1 MMNGLYLLPPP
12 LLGSISMAFSQSS
25 ASGKIIVIALFAIS
39 IFAWT
44 VMVTKFM
51 ELHRARVDSE
61 RFLRA
66 YREQARPTNLF
77 VKKQRLPE
85 TPLNRLYE
93 AGCKTLIDELTIIG
107 VDRNEILL
115 GGSYPTGERRL
126 AQHQVEN
133 IRTVV
138 DCTLADA
145 ALNLESLMGLL
156 ATAVSTGPF
165 LGLLGT
171 VWGVMNA
178 FGAMANSGSAMLSAV
193 APGIAGAL
201 LTTVVGLLVALPS
214 SIGYNMLTTR
224 IRRLA
229 VQMDNF
235 AQEFGSDVQRQFS
248 DLDESA

>member
-1 MMNGLYLLPPP
+1 MNGFLQP
-12 LLGSISMAFSQSS
+12 LLTPASISFAFAQSS
-25 ASGKIIVIALFAIS
+25 TSGKIIVIALFAIS

-44 VMVTKFM
+44 AMVTKFM
-51 ELHRARVDSE
+51 ELRRARIDSD

-66 YREQARPTNLF
+66 YREQTRPTNLF
-77 VKKQRLPE
+77 VKKQRMPE

-93 AGCKTLIDELTIIG
+93 AGCKTLIDELEMIG

-115 GGSYPTGERRL
+115 GGAYPPGQRRL
-126 AQHQVEN
+126 EPHQLEN
-133 IRTVV
+133 IRTVI

-178 FGAMANSGSAMLSAV
+178 FGAMASSGSALLSAV
-193 APGIAGAL
+193 APGISGAL
-201 LTTVVGLLVALPS
+201 LTTVIGLLVALPS
-214 SIGYNMLTTR
+214 SIGYNLLTTR

-235 AQEFGSDVQRQFS
+235 SQEFTADVQKQFS
-248 DLDESA
+248 VLGE

>member
-1 MMNGLYLLPPP
+1 MNGLLLP
-12 LLGSISMAFSQSS
+12 LLSLGSISFAFAQSS
-25 ASGKIIVIALFAIS
+25 MSGKIIVIALFAIS

-44 VMVTKFM
+44 AMVTKFM
-51 ELHRARVDSE
+51 ELHRARIDSD

-66 YREQARPTNLF
+66 YREQARPTHLF
-77 VKKQRLPE
+77 VKKQRMPE

-93 AGCKTLIDELTIIG
+93 AGCKTLVDELVMIG

-115 GGSYPTGERRL
+115 GGTYPPGERRL
-126 AQHQVEN
+126 EPHQLEN

-171 VWGVMNA
+171 VWGVMNS
-178 FGAMANSGSAMLSAV
+178 FGAMASSGSVLLSAV
-193 APGIAGAL
+193 APGISGAL

-214 SIGYNMLTTR
+214 SIGYNLLTTR

-235 AQEFGSDVQRQFS
+235 SQEFAADVQKQFS
-248 DLDESA
+248 ILGESR

>member
-1 MMNGLYLLPPP
+1 MNELLLP
-12 LLGSISMAFSQSS
+12 LLAPASISSAFVQSS

-44 VMVTKFM
+44 VMVTKFI
-51 ELHRARVDSE
+51 ELRRARIDSE

-66 YREQARPTNLF
+66 YREQARPIHLF
-77 VKKQRLPE
+77 AKKQRMPE
-85 TPLNRLYE
+85 APLNRLYE
-93 AGCKTLIDELTIIG
+93 AGCKTLIDELAAIG

-115 GGSYPTGERRL
+115 GGAYPPNRRKL
-126 AQHQVEN
+126 SVHQLET

-171 VWGVMNA
+171 VWGVMDS
-178 FGAMANSGSAMLSAV
+178 FGAMANCGSAMLSAV

-201 LTTVVGLLVALPS
+201 LTTVIGLLIALPS

-224 IRRLA
+224 IRQLA
-229 VQMDNF
+229 VLMDNF
-235 AQEFGSDVQRQFS
+235 SQEFGSDVQKQYS
-248 DLDESA
+248 VLSEEQP

>member
-1 MMNGLYLLPPP
+1 MNGLLLP
-12 LLGSISMAFSQSS
+12 LLSLGSISASFSQSTM
-25 ASGKIIVIALFAIS
+25 SGKIIVIALFAIS

-44 VMVTKFM
+44 AMVTKFK
-51 ELHRARVDSE
+51 ELRRARLDSE
-61 RFLRA
+61 QFLRA
-66 YREQARPTNLF
+66 YREQARATNLF
-77 VKKQRLPE
+77 IKQQRMPE

-93 AGCKTLIDELTIIG
+93 AGCKTLIEELGQIG
-107 VDRNEILL
+107 VDKRDILL
-115 GGSYPTGERRL
+115 TGAWPAGQRRL
-126 AQHQVEN
+126 APHQVEN

-145 ALNLESLMGLL
+145 ALELESLMGLL

-171 VWGVMNA
+171 VWGVMDA
-178 FGAMANSGSAMLSAV
+178 FGSMANSGSALLSAV

-201 LTTVVGLLVALPS
+201 LTTVIGLLVALPS

-235 AQEFGSDVQRQFS
+235 AQEFSSDVQKQFS
-248 DLDESA
+248 SLSEQP

>member
-1 MMNGLYLLPPP
+1 MNGLLLP
-12 LLGSISMAFSQSS
+12 LLSLGSISSSFAQSS
-25 ASGKIIVIALFAIS
+25 ASGKIIVIALFVIS

-51 ELHRARVDSE
+51 ELHRARIDSE

-66 YREQARPTNLF
+66 YREQGRPTNLF
-77 VKKQRLPE
+77 VKKQRMPE

-93 AGCKTLIDELTIIG
+93 AGCKTLLDELVLLG
-107 VDRNEILL
+107 VDRTEIMMS
-115 GGSYPTGERRL
+115 GPYPREERRL
-126 AQHQVEN
+126 EPHHLEN

-171 VWGVMNA
+171 VWGVMDA
-178 FGAMANSGSAMLSAV
+178 FGAMANSGSALLSAV

-201 LTTVVGLLVALPS
+201 LTTVIGLLVALPS

-235 AQEFGSDVQRQFS
+235 AQEFSADVQKQFS
-248 DLDESA
+248 VTGE

>member
-1 MMNGLYLLPPP
+1 MNGLLLPI
-12 LLGSISMAFSQSS
+12 LSLGSISSSFAQSTT
-25 ASGKIIVIALFAIS
+25 SGKIIVIALFAIS

-44 VMVTKFM
+44 AMVTKFM
-51 ELHRARVDSE
+51 ELRRARIDSD

-66 YREQARPTNLF
+66 YREQARSTNLF
-77 VKKQRLPE
+77 VKRQRMTE

-93 AGCKTLIDELTIIG
+93 AGCKTLVDELEQLG
-107 VDRNEILL
+107 VDKNELL
-115 GGSYPTGERRL
+115 NGGTWTDGQRRL
-126 AQHQVEN
+126 APLQLEN

-171 VWGVMNA
+171 VWGVMEA
-178 FGAMANSGSAMLSAV
+178 FGSMADSGTALLSAV

-201 LTTVVGLLVALPS
+201 LTTVIGRLVARPS

-224 IRRLA
+224 IRQMA
-229 VQMDNF
+229 VLMDNF
-235 AQEFGSDVQRQFS
+235 SQEFAADVQKQFS
-248 DLDESA
+248 ALSE

>member
-1 MMNGLYLLPPP
+1 MLPP
-12 LLGSISMAFSQSS
+12 LSLGSISLAFNQSS
-25 ASGKIIVIALFAIS
+25 SSGKLIVIALFAIS

-51 ELHRARVDSE
+51 ELRRARIDSE

-77 VKKQRLPE
+77 VKKQRMQE

-93 AGCKTLIDELTIIG
+93 AGCKTLIEELVMLG
-107 VDRNEILL
+107 VDRDEILL
-115 GGSYPTGERRL
+115 GNAYPQGQRRL
-126 AQHQVEN
+126 APHQVEN
-133 IRTVV
+133 VRTVV

-171 VWGVMNA
+171 VWGVMDA
-178 FGAMANSGSAMLSAV
+178 FGAMANSGSALLSAV

-201 LTTVVGLLVALPS
+201 LTTVIGLLVALPS

-235 AQEFGSDVQRQFS
+235 AQEFSADMQKHFS
-248 DLDESA
+248 VIGE